1 MKKSQPTIRKN
12 LPVRGWVADH
22 LMNEAYLITVRDA
35 NASPQLL
42 DAANAIIKWHNS
54 DKANLEDLAQ
64 ILKNIP
70 SKTFQ
75 GTHLARL
82 REDFLS
88 SVPKTATPKGAGD

>member
-1 MKKSQPTIRKN
+1 MKKAKPIIRN
-12 LPVRGWVADH
+12 VPVRGWVAEC

-35 NASPQLL
+35 NASPELL

-54 DKANLEDLAQ
+54 DKANLEDLTQ

-70 SKTFQ
+70 SKPFQ

-82 REDFLS
+82 RDDFLNS
-88 SVPKTATPKGAGD
+88 RPKAAMPKVAGD

>member
-1 MKKSQPTIRKN
+1 MKKVKPIIRN
-12 LPVRGWVADH
+12 VPVRGWTAEH
-22 LMNEAYLITVRDA
+22 MMNEAYLITVRDA
-35 NASPQLL
+35 NTSPQLL

-54 DKANLEDLAQ
+54 DKTNLDDLTQ

-88 SVPKTATPKGAGD
+88 AGPTAKSV